1 MPFFGGGGGGAAASN
16 MVGATSSVAG
26 TAGLVP
32 APAAG
37 SHRNFLRGDAT
48 FQSLINAYPSTKV
61 SRGSTYF
68 SWVGGSSVGG
78 TSNIVN
84 TSGGYVLFSPIYV
97 RESKNY
103 TTYWILV
110 TTAGGANSLGK
121 MALYSIK
128 GSDATPDALICESG
142 TFAASSTGLKQPT
155 MASTFVEAGWYYM
168 AVGTNSTN
176 NLAFHGDA
184 MSYVRTF
191 LAGSDS
197 TAAPNLLDFSQK
209 LYADLWPNPWNGT
222 GSTWRNAFYFI
233 SDLT

>member
-1 MPFFGGGGGGAAASN
+1 MGFFGGGGGAAASDF
-16 MVGATSSVAG
+16 VGSTTSQAG

-37 SHRNFLRGDAT
+37 DHKDFLRGDAT
-48 FQSLINAYPSTKV
+48 FQSLTNAYPSTKV

-68 SWVGGSSVGG
+68 SWVGGSALGA

-84 TSGGYVLFSPIYV
+84 SGGGYVLFAPVYV
-97 RESKNY
+97 RESKSY
-103 TTYWILV
+103 TTYWIYV
-110 TTAGGANSLGK
+110 TTAGSANSLGK

-155 MASTFVEAGWYYM
+155 MSSTFVEAGWYYM
-168 AVGTNSTN
+168 AVGTNSTS
-176 NLAFHGDA
+176 NLGFHGDA

-191 LAGSDS
+191 LAGVAP
-197 TAAPNLLDFSQK
+197 TAAVDLLDFSQK

-222 GSTWRNAFYFI
+222 GTTWRNAYHFI